1 MTDPMSVNFHF
12 KCFVMSSPVERS
24 AWEHF
29 RAGREIEMID
39 TSFSAQWM
47 DWCRCDMPD
56 RTVSAALA
64 AELLE
69 ARCAASPTG
78 NYGTWVWY
86 PWRAEAVLLLEEE
99 EFVAVRTNRNALKIT
114 PEAQSVLRGKTVGVV
129 GLSVGQSTAM
139 ALAMERIVGGLKLAD
154 PDTIE
159 LSNLNR
165 IPASV
170 CDLGRPKAETVARR
184 IAEVDPYL
192 RVELFSNGFH
202 EGVVAEFMDGLDLVV
217 DACDAVSAKA
227 LLRIAARDRRI
238 PLIMETNDRGMIDV
252 ERYDDE
258 AQQDYLHGRI
268 DAEKIQEML
277 EASAWTP
284 EMLNAFVDLSAA
296 SEPALRSLEEVG
308 KTLVSWPQLYSDV
321 AMGSGATAHIIRRL
335 MLGDPI
341 ADQRLHFD
349 IHEHIAVAHTA

>member
-1 MTDPMSVNFHF
+1 
-12 KCFVMSSPVERS
+12 
-24 AWEHF
+24 
-29 RAGREIEMID
+29 
-39 TSFSAQWM
+39 M
-47 DWCRCDMPD
+47 DWCRCQTPNLS
-56 RTVSAALA
+56 VSQKDADA
-64 AELLE
+64 LLE
-69 ARCAASPTG
+69 ARRAASPTG
-78 NYGTWVWY
+78 HYGTWVWY
-86 PWRAEAVLLLEEE
+86 PWRSEAVLLLEEQ

-114 PEAQSVLRGKTVGVV
+114 TAAQEALRGKSVGVV

-154 PDTIE
+154 PDTLE

-170 CDLGRPKAETVARR
+170 FDLGQPKAATVARR

-192 RVELFSNGFH
+192 KVEIFPEGFN
-202 EGVVAEFMDGLDLVV
+202 EGLVADFMDGVDLVV
-217 DACDAVSAKA
+217 DACDDVSAKA

-258 AQQDYLHGRI
+258 GIEDYLHGRI
-268 DAEKIQEML
+268 NSEMIREML
-277 EASAWTP
+277 EAEAWTT
-284 EMLNAFVDLSAA
+284 EMLNAFVDLSVA
-296 SEPALRSLEEVG
+296 SEPALRSLEQVG

-321 AMGSGATAHIIRRL
+321 AMGSGATAHIIRRIL
-335 MLGDPI
+335 LGDPI